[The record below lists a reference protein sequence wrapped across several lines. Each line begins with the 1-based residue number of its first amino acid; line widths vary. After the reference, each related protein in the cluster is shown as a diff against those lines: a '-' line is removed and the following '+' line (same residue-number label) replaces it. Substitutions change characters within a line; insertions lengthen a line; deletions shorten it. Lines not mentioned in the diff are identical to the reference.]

1 MTESSLDWSKQG
13 WILAFQK
20 SPELCF
26 NYIKWCSFGQYI
38 FVWMNIN
45 DVRMICIC
53 EWYSGYNDL
62 SKSMTMTRWY
72 LSCTIKIKDTA
83 YH

>member
-53 EWYSGYNDL
+53 EWYSGFNDL

-83 YH
+83 NH